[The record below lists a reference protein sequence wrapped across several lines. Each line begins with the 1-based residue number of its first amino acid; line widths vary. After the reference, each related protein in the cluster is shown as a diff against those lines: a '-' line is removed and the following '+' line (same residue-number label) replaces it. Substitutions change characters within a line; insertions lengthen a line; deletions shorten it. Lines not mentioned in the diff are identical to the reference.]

1 MTQFRHFKTIYDD
14 YVFTNFD
21 SALLELSV
29 LWSSSPNSAPIP
41 RKSAQGRNGQIG
53 HISAPCATIENLIE
67 LPRCRQKSGNIT

>member
-53 HISAPCATIENLIE
+53 HISAPGATIENLIE
-67 LPRCRQKSGNIT
+67 MISSRQKAGKL